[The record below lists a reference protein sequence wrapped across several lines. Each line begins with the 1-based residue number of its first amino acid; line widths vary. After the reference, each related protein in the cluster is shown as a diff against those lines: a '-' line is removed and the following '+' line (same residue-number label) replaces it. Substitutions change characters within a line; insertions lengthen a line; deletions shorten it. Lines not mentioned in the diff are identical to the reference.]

1 MPHVSI
7 FICACMLLRVYPGH
21 FLNRLS
27 CSTCHNSWNLCK
39 IKKKSMHECQPVQM
53 FGGYI
58 RSFRLEML
66 NCLLTVSYRTICD
79 YNVKVVIIISF
90 LNLSTACL

>member
-1 MPHVSI
+1 
-7 FICACMLLRVYPGH
+7 
-21 FLNRLS
+21 
-27 CSTCHNSWNLCK
+27 
-39 IKKKSMHECQPVQM
+39 MHECQPVQM

-79 YNVKVVIIISF
+79 YNVKVVIIIFF